1 MADHRNDVWG
11 VGAFLVG
18 VLAAF
23 AVWLGSAGFIGEV
36 LDDGLA
42 LGVGLTRAV
51 VPVALIGMGIG
62 LVMGGCLGRPAL
74 SAEPVA
80 PAVRTPIQL
89 RLVIGSRTVQDTVCA
104 AQASS
109 AARSGRATD
118 RASCGSNGGWSRGT
132 RGVEAAR

>member
-42 LGVGLTRAV
+42 LGVGLTRAI
-51 VPVALIGMGIG
+51 VPVALIGIGIG
-62 LVMGGCLGRPAL
+62 LVMGGKDDDTDNDLDRLAR
-74 SAEPVA
+74 VA
-80 PAVRTPIQL
+80 V
-89 RLVIGSRTVQDTVCA
+89 GSLATLIA
-104 AQASS
+104 ATGLFCEQINDFVLDE
-109 AARSGRATD
+109 RRI
-118 RASCGSNGGWSRGT
+118 N
-132 RGVEAAR
+132 VKHN

>member
-42 LGVGLTRAV
+42 LGVGLTRAI
-51 VPVALIGMGIG
+51 VPVALIGIGIG
-62 LVMGGCLGRPAL
+62 LVMGGKDDDTDNDLDRLARRRGQPRHPDRRNRPSSRL
-74 SAEPVA
+74 PGSARP
-80 PAVRTPIQL
+80 R
-89 RLVIGSRTVQDTVCA
+89 
-104 AQASS
+104 
-109 AARSGRATD
+109 RSD
-118 RASCGSNGGWSRGT
+118 R
-132 RGVEAAR
+132 